1 MEMMLGRTYKI
12 TATNSENAPC
22 GIFSPDKFEF
32 TLVNPKNEYPDSKQ
46 NNASLIR
53 KKMSKNI
60 LSLDWYKSI
69 SQKVQRDSPNSISLG
84 MNVCATSPIN
94 CDFDG
99 DMHYITTPINCD
111 YNDDDITKEWFKKS
125 RNVVP
130 YWSKD
135 DSKDNI
141 VIMLDNEPVQSIQE
155 TIEEINFD
163 ICI

>member
-1 MEMMLGRTYKI
+1 MMLGRTYKI

-99 DMHYITTPINCD
+99 DMHYITSPMKCD
-111 YNDDDITKEWFKKS
+111 CNDNDDITKEWFKKS